1 MRQLTSIGFSLAE
14 SNEEP
19 LKVDLT
25 SSSKGV
31 YVRENI
37 KQIKTIDEDT
47 QEEIIK
53 YQYEE
58 AFLTHEQYQDYV
70 RMQYLIEQ
78 VETKRE
84 NEIIDEYT
92 LELMNTGVI

>member
-1 MRQLTSIGFSLAE
+1 MILLYVMVNCSYILLIGILS
-14 SNEEP
+14 
-19 LKVDLT
+19 VILT

-37 KQIKTIDEDT
+37 KQVKTIDEDT

-70 RMQYLIEQ
+70 RMQYLIKQ

>member
-1 MRQLTSIGFSLAE
+1 MGQLTSIGFFLAE

-19 LKVDLT
+19 LKVDT
-25 SSSKGV
+25 ISSSKGV
-31 YVRENI
+31 YVRKNI
-37 KQIKTIDEDT
+37 KQVKTIDEDT

-58 AFLTHEQYQDYV
+58 AFLTHGQYQDYV

>member
-1 MRQLTSIGFSLAE
+1 MELTSIGFTLAE

-19 LKVDLT
+19 LKVDNI

-37 KQIKTIDEDT
+37 KQVKTIDETT

-78 VETKRE
+78 IETKRE

>member
-1 MRQLTSIGFSLAE
+1 MILLYVMVNCSYILLIGILS
-14 SNEEP
+14 
-19 LKVDLT
+19 VILT

-37 KQIKTIDEDT
+37 KQVKTIDEDT

>member
-1 MRQLTSIGFSLAE
+1 MGQLTSIGFFLAE
-14 SNEEP
+14 SNEKP

-37 KQIKTIDEDT
+37 KQVKTIDEDT
-47 QEEIIK
+47 QEEITK